1 MSENELIL
9 AKNSAMKYNIR
20 NLISAICITVND
32 GQKVYD
38 LIHPDLVASHP
49 VELDFAG
56 VKIIAAPFLN
66 KAIGQLYQ
74 DIQPEDL
81 KRLLTVYNL
90 NSVGM
95 KLLDIVMENSRRYY
109 GDREYRKAVEAV
121 IMEQAANI

>member
-1 MSENELIL
+1 MNEKKLIL
-9 AKNSAMKYNIR
+9 ATNSAIRYNIR
-20 NLISAICITVND
+20 NLISAICITLND

-38 LIHPDLVASHP
+38 LIHAELVVGHP

-81 KRLLTVYNL
+81 KRLLRVYNL
-90 NSVGM
+90 NSAGM
-95 KLLDIVMENSRRYY
+95 QLLDIVMENSRRYY
-109 GDREYRKAVEAV
+109 SDQEYRKAVEAV
-121 IMEQAANI
+121 IMEQAASL